1 MLPSCVEQR
10 HNGHFSPCILPCYQ
24 VNQRRLVTA
33 YDFHATLLALSQYP
47 GMHFNQSLT
56 TQRGVSLLGHV
67 TAQRG
72 CGDAFVSAQF
82 CECQESHTDLDE
94 HSALVQSF
102 AFFVVEYLNK
112 RNEANFPGQC
122 IK

>member
-1 MLPSCVEQR
+1 MPRPQWISVYDNLKELV
-10 HNGHFSPCILPCYQ
+10 

-33 YDFHATLLALSQYP
+33 YGLHATLLALPKYP
-47 GMHFNQSLT
+47 GTHFNQSLT
-56 TQRGVSLLGHV
+56 MQRGVSLLGHV

-82 CECQESHTDLDE
+82 CECQGSHADLDE
-94 HSALVQSF
+94 HSALVQPF
-102 AFFVVEYLNK
+102 AFFVVEYLNG